1 MCGIWALF
9 GYDHSVS
16 SEIHHALLIA
26 HRGPDFF
33 RLETIPHI
41 SHCCLAFHRLSI
53 VDDIYG
59 QQPIRIHNLPHIHM
73 IYNGEIYNFKRL
85 GEEYGFDFETRVD
98 GEVIIHL
105 YNKFGAKKTA
115 QLLDGVFSFCIVD
128 AEKNEVHL
136 GRDTFG
142 VRPMFTVTTPS
153 GQLGV
158 ASEAK
163 GLVGLADDDSADSEL
178 KPFPPSSY
186 ASYKL
191 DRDSGRV
198 EVIESGLYTDVDV
211 PQVFSIGVNVGED
224 IKENIRAL
232 LTDAVRKRFMAERRI
247 GCLLSG
253 GLDSS
258 LIAALVVKLSRELGI
273 SYPIQTFSTGMP
285 GSTDL
290 AAARIVADRLGTEHH
305 EVIFQPEDGFKALRS
320 VIWSL
325 ESYDITTIRASVGM
339 YLVSQYVREKT
350 DTVVLFSGE
359 GSDELAQGYI
369 YFHKAPTP
377 KEADVES
384 KRLLRDLYLYDNLR
398 ADRTTAA
405 HGLELRVPFLDKAF
419 TAYYLSLPA
428 EMRQP
433 QNGIEKYLL
442 RSAFDG
448 HLPEL
453 LPDEVL
459 WRAKEAFSDGV
470 SSLEKPWY
478 TMLKEYCGSQLQAN
492 EVEMAKLKY
501 PVNTPVTEEA
511 CFYRKAFEKHF
522 SGQSHLIPYFWMP
535 KWISN
540 ASDPSARTLKHF
552 KQ

>member
-1 MCGIWALF
+1 M
-9 GYDHSVS
+9 
-16 SEIHHALLIA
+16 
-26 HRGPDFF
+26 
-33 RLETIPHI
+33 
-41 SHCCLAFHRLSI
+41 
-53 VDDIYG
+53 
-59 QQPIRIHNLPHIHM
+59 
-73 IYNGEIYNFKRL
+73 
-85 GEEYGFDFETRVD
+85 D

-115 QLLDGVFSFCIVD
+115 QLLDGVFAFCIVD
-128 AEKNEVHL
+128 TEKDQVHL

-142 VRPMFTVTTPS
+142 VRPMFAITTS
-153 GQLGV
+153 EGQLGV

-163 GLVGLADDDSADSEL
+163 GLMGLVDDDGVHSEV
-178 KPFPPSSY
+178 KQFPPSSY

-191 DRDSGRV
+191 HRDSGKV
-198 EVIESGLYTDVDV
+198 ELIEIGLFTDVDK
-211 PQVFSIGVNVGED
+211 PQAFSIGVNIGED
-224 IKENIRAL
+224 IKENIRSL
-232 LTDAVRKRFMAERRI
+232 LTDSVRKRFMAERRI

-258 LIAALVVKLSRELGI
+258 LVAALVVKLSIELGI
-273 SYPIQTFSTGMP
+273 KYPIQTFSTGMP

-290 AAARIVADRLGTEHH
+290 AAARKVADKLGTEHH
-305 EVIFQPEDGFKALRS
+305 EVIFSPEDGFKALKS

-339 YLVSQYVREKT
+339 YLVSQYIREKT
-350 DTVVLFSGE
+350 DTVVVFSGE

-377 KEADVES
+377 EEADVES

-428 EMRQP
+428 KMRQP

-448 HLPEL
+448 HLTEY

-478 TMLKEYCGSQLQAN
+478 TMLKEYCTSQLQPQ
-492 EVEMAKLKY
+492 EVETAKKKY
-501 PVNTPVTEEA
+501 PLNTPVTEEA
-511 CFYRKAFEKHF
+511 YFYRKVFEKSF
-522 SGQSHLIPYFWMP
+522 TGQSHFIPYFWMP
-535 KWISN
+535 KWINN

-552 KQ
+552 KH